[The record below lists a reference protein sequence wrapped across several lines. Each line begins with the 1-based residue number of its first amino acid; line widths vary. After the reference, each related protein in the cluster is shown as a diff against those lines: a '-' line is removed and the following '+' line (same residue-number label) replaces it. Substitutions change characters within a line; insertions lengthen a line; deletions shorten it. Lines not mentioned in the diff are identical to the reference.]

1 MKRVILTGG
10 TGMLG
15 LALIRL
21 LIQKQIEVL
30 VIIRPDSKR
39 RTAIP
44 ESRYVKVLA
53 CDLSDLST
61 LKTSLTK
68 QYDTFFHFGWDGTY
82 GGARND
88 MYLQN
93 QNVKAT
99 LDAVE
104 LAKAAG
110 CSCFLGAGSQAEYG
124 RVDAGKLGPDTP
136 VHPETGYGI
145 GKLCAGQ
152 MSRILCQQEGMRHIW
167 VRILS
172 TYGPGDGL
180 HTMVM
185 SGIIKLLNRERPQY
199 TKGEQMWDYLYC
211 DDAARAFYLAA
222 ERGKDGAVYCIGSG
236 QVRPLAEYITIIR
249 DTIDKRLEIGLG
261 ELPYYDK
268 QVMYLCAD
276 IENLRADTGFQPEI
290 PFEEGIRRTV
300 EWYRQ
305 QQAEETPNKKMR
317 DRS

>member
-1 MKRVILTGG
+1 MKRAILTGG

-30 VIIRPDSKR
+30 VIVRPNSKR
-39 RTAIP
+39 RMSIP
-44 ESRYVKVLA
+44 VSPYVTVME
-53 CDLSDLST
+53 CDLADLSS
-61 LKTSLTK
+61 LKGKITK
-68 QYDTFFHFGWDGTY
+68 SYDAFFHFAWDGTY
-82 GGARND
+82 GDSRND

-93 QNVKAT
+93 QNVRST
-99 LDAVE
+99 LEAVE
-104 LAKAAG
+104 LANAAG
-110 CSCFLGAGSQAEYG
+110 CSTFLGAGSQAEYG
-124 RVDAGKLGPDTP
+124 RVDGVKLGPATP

-152 MSRILCQQEGMRHIW
+152 MSRILCGQQGMKHIW

-172 TYGPGDGL
+172 TYGPYDGL

-185 SGIIKLLNRERPQY
+185 SGIIKMLNQERPQY

-222 ERGKDGAVYCIGSG
+222 EQGKDGAVYCIGSG
-236 QVRPLAEYITIIR
+236 QVRPLSEYITIIR
-249 DTIDKRLEIGLG
+249 DTIDKRIEIGFG
-261 ELPYYDK
+261 EIPYFDK

-276 IENLRADTGFQPEI
+276 IENLTADTGFQPEI

-305 QQAEETPNKKMR
+305 QL
-317 DRS
+317 S